1 MNIKRKSLSGL
12 AVACAAVLTL
22 TACGGNGNGDSSSDS
37 FGFDDC
43 VDDPNGCNSGER
55 VQGGKVTAV
64 IDSGWTG
71 WNTNRASDRNVYAV
85 QAIGAIYPDTL
96 EFLPDTT
103 PRYNSAIV
111 TGEPELV
118 SEDPLTVKYSLN
130 PDANWGDGTPITYK
144 DFIYNWYSWSGNA
157 DHCNQEDCMPA
168 STAWGGNVESI
179 DETGDNEITVTYVDG
194 YANPEWPF
202 QSILSYPAHII
213 ENEGFEDWMDDP
225 DVMGESA
232 VWHSTNVPTWSAGP
246 MKIRDASAGE
256 YVILE
261 PNPEYVGDV
270 EVTLD
275 EVELQVIPDVESIV
289 TELRQGSVNMASP
302 ASIDPDQMDNIRS
315 LDGVNYHTGP
325 GPSWTHID
333 INTNNEFLSDVELR
347 KAVFTAIDVQGMV
360 DRTFGLAV
368 DDQVRKVNHSFSADS
383 PYHFDAYANST
394 QGTGDHDA
402 ARQILADAGYE
413 WDSNDN
419 LLTPEGE
426 QVTFN
431 FRAAVDDTIRS
442 DIAEITQQQLADIG
456 ITVALDSIPAGDLGP
471 VLSEGA
477 YDLIVFGWSG
487 SPLFATAPQQQW
499 YTGSGSNFGDLSNE
513 ELDAVIEKILTTNDI
528 DEAAAYTNEAIELL
542 VEEAYVL
549 PLVDQPVVIMADE
562 NLVNVRDNPSSSNRG
577 LYNIGEWGYADED
590 AAAASLS

>member
-1 MNIKRKSLSGL
+1 MIRKRKSVMGTAIAAAL
-12 AVACAAVLTL
+12 ALTL
-22 TACGGNGNGDSSSDS
+22 SACGTDGDGSADGA
-37 FGFDDC
+37 GFDDC
-43 VDDPNGCNSGER
+43 VDDPNNCNSGER

-64 IDSGWTG
+64 IDSAWVG

-85 QAIGAIYPDTL
+85 QAMGAVFPENVLFQPDG
-96 EFLPDTT
+96 T
-103 PRYNSAIV
+103 PLFNPAIFA
-111 TGEPELV
+111 EDPELV

-130 PDANWGDGTPITYK
+130 PEANWGDGTPITYK
-144 DFIYNWYSWSGNA
+144 DFIYNWYGWSGDA
-157 DHCNQEDCMPA
+157 DHCTVEDCLSS
-168 STAWGGNVESI
+168 STKYGGNVASI

-194 YANPEWPF
+194 HADPEWQF
-202 QSILSYPAHII
+202 NTVLSYPAHII
-213 ENEGFEDWMDDP
+213 EEAGFEDWMDDP
-225 DVMGESA
+225 GVMGQSA
-232 VWHSTNVPTWSAGP
+232 IYHSENYPTWSSGP

-261 PNPEYVGDV
+261 PNPDYVGHM

-275 EVELQVIPDVESIV
+275 EVELLVIPDVESIV
-289 TELRQGSVNMASP
+289 TELRQGSVQMASP

-315 LDGVNYHTGP
+315 LDGIRYNTGP

-333 INTNNEFLSDVELR
+333 ANTNNEFLSDVELR
-347 KAVFTAIDVQGMV
+347 KAVFTVFDVQAIV

-368 DDQVRKVNHSFSADS
+368 DNQVRKVNHSFAADS
-383 PYHFDAYANST
+383 PYHFDAYADST
-394 QGTGDHDA
+394 QGTGDADA

-442 DIAEITQQQLADIG
+442 DIAEIAQQQASEIG
-456 ITVALDSIPAGDLGP
+456 IDIVLESIPAGDLSS
-471 VLSEGA
+471 VTSEGA
-477 YDLIVFGWSG
+477 YDLIIFGWSG
-487 SPLFATAPQQQW
+487 SPLFTTAPQQQW
-499 YTGSGSNFGDLSNE
+499 YTGSSSNYGDLSSA
-513 ELDAVIEKILTTNDI
+513 AVDEAVEKITSTNNI
-528 DEAAAYTNEAIELL
+528 DEAADLVNEAIAAL